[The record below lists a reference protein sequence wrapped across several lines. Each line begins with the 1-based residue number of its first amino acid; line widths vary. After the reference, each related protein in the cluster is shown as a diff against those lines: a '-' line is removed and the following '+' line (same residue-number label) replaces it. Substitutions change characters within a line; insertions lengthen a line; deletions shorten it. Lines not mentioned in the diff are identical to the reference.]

1 MRCPVSSHRGFYPAM
16 PESLE
21 QTLPQG
27 YVAKAS
33 SYNHAALAKV
43 GGSSLPSR
51 SFERETRDYLDGE
64 LSKFEVV
71 ALGQGDYNCLNVY
84 TTSKVLHF
92 SFSVHAFTRLS
103 MNRPDRNWVLTD
115 SISIRTQSIS
125 SFLHV

>member
-71 ALGQGDYNCLNVY
+71 ALDKATIIVS
-84 TTSKVLHF
+84 TSIRPVR
-92 SFSVHAFTRLS
+92 SFISLFLFTRS
-103 MNRPDRNWVLTD
+103 PG
-115 SISIRTQSIS
+115 SP
-125 SFLHV
+125 